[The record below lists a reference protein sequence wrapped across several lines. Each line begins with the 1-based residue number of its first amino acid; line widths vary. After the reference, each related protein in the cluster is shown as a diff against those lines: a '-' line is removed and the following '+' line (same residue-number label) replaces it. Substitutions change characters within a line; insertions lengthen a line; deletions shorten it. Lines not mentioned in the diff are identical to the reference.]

1 MIEIFKTTVP
11 ENTLAQEVVK
21 QLLTKMP
28 GAKISFDLEDC
39 DRILRI
45 ESHSIESRFIY
56 QVFNDLKISCE
67 TLM

>member
-1 MIEIFKTTVP
+1 MIEIFKTAVP
-11 ENTLAQEVVK
+11 ENTMAQEVVK

-45 ESHSIESRFIY
+45 ESDLIETPFIY
-56 QVFNDLKISCE
+56 KVFNDLKISCE